1 MVTWLSEISVFTEDN
16 VMHNKSRGA
25 SITSLTMATANPL
38 IAPSPLRDVI
48 NPQFYQNNFPAE
60 VYVKN
65 ELGIKLDKGKFYSL
79 PPNTDGLSFLH

>member
-1 MVTWLSEISVFTEDN
+1 
-16 VMHNKSRGA
+16 
-25 SITSLTMATANPL
+25 MATTNPL

-60 VYVKN
+60 VYIKT

-79 PPNTDGLSFLH
+79 APNTGGSTFPLEQTIKFVAYR